1 MRKLSLIAVLAAAL
15 ITPTARA
22 ADVTEADYKKAME
35 ATLAGMQAIGKTV
48 RDNPTD
54 LSGAV
59 AGAKAIDAALA
70 SIDSFWV
77 ARKAQDAV
85 EMNAKS
91 RAAAMAVAK
100 AAATND
106 AVATREAV
114 KALQGTCKACHDVHR
129 EQLPDKTYR
138 IK

>member
-1 MRKLSLIAVLAAAL
+1 MRKLSVVAVLAAAL
-15 ITPTARA
+15 ITPAVQA

-48 RDNPTD
+48 RENPAD

-77 ARKAQDAV
+77 ARKAEGAV

-91 RAAAMAVAK
+91 RAAAMNVAK
-100 AAATND
+100 TAATND
-106 AVATREAV
+106 VAATREAV
-114 KALQGTCKACHDVHR
+114 KALQGTCKACHD
-129 EQLPDKTYR
+129 EYKE
-138 IK
+138 K

>member
-1 MRKLSLIAVLAAAL
+1 MRKLTIVAVLAAAF
-15 ITPTARA
+15 ITPAVNA
-22 ADVTEADYKKAME
+22 ADVTEADYQKAMKD
-35 ATLAGMQAIGKTV
+35 TLAGMQAVGKTM
-48 RDNPTD
+48 REASGD

-59 AGAKAIDAALA
+59 TGAKAIDAALA

-77 ARKAQDAV
+77 ARKDDEAV
-85 EMNAKS
+85 AMNTKA
-91 RAAAMAVAK
+91 REAAMTVAK

-106 AVATREAV
+106 AAATAEAT
-114 KALQGTCKACHDVHR
+114 KALQASCKTCHDVHR

>member
-15 ITPTARA
+15 ITPNVQAQ
-22 ADVTEADYKKAME
+22 DVTEADYKKAME
-35 ATLAGMQAIGKTV
+35 ATLAGMQTIGKTM
-48 RDNPTD
+48 RENSAD

-70 SIDSFWV
+70 SIDAFWV

-100 AAATND
+100 AAEAND
-106 AVATREAV
+106 AVAAREAV
-114 KALQGTCKACHDVHR
+114 KTLQGTCKACHDVHR
-129 EQLPDKTYR
+129 EKLPDNTYR